1 MIRKACCKINL
12 GLDVVR
18 RREDG
23 YHDLETLLLP
33 VAGLYDTVEAVPCG
47 GADAELLTR
56 GIAVDCPPAEN
67 LCLKAWRLMCRLYG
81 VDAVRIT
88 LDKRVPFGAGLGGGS
103 SDATAVL
110 LLLDELFGL
119 RLSEE
124 RLIGLAAEL
133 GSDTAFFVRGTPQ
146 LCTGRGDVMT
156 PFALDLSGYRLLIV
170 KPEQGIS
177 TREAYRGVRPRVP
190 EVPLADR
197 LRRPVGAWQGV
208 VTNDFEP
215 SVFAACPQVEAIRDR
230 LLSAGAVYAAMSG
243 SGSAV
248 FGLFDRSADLPPIP
262 RVVHPCGA
270 AREFRPITDVW
281 YPRHPRHELSGGP
294 YMRFAP
300 VAVGR
305 NRGECYAR
313 AHRTAGG
320 RCQHPAGILS
330 MRRW

>member
-1 MIRKACCKINL
+1 M
-12 GLDVVR
+12 R

-47 GADAELLTR
+47 GAEAELLTR

-67 LCLKAWRLMCRLYG
+67 LCLKAWRLMRRLYG
-81 VDAVRIT
+81 ADAVRIT

-119 RLSEE
+119 RLPEE

-248 FGLFDRSADLPPIP
+248 FGLFDRAADLPRFPGLFT
-262 RVVHPCGA
+262 HA
-270 AREFRPITDVW
+270 
-281 YPRHPRHELSGGP
+281 ELLGSFVP
-294 YMRFAP
+294 
-300 VAVGR
+300 
-305 NRGECYAR
+305 
-313 AHRTAGG
+313 
-320 RCQHPAGILS
+320 
-330 MRRW
+330 